1 MAWITSRHAIVA
13 ALRGAKGSRLY
24 LVGTGG
30 RNREL
35 DQLARR
41 NGVAVSTADS
51 AWLRKRAGEEVRGAA
66 LEVDEVLSENAAVDL
81 REWLARTRDDPRVGP
96 ILALDHIS
104 DPHNLGAILRSA
116 FLMEAGLVI
125 IPTRRSVSGTGD
137 TVLRTS
143 AGASRFVTIS
153 YVGNLRSALELCR
166 ESGWWIYGADAEGT
180 ELSRVAFDRRAVLVL
195 GAEGKGLSALSRK
208 ISDEI
213 VTIPAAIVPES
224 GVDSYNV
231 SVAAGI
237 LLYAYRSRQPL
248 GTGD

>member
-41 NGVAVSTADS
+41 HGVAVSTVDS
-51 AWLRKRAGEEVRGAA
+51 GWLKKRAGDDVRGAA
-66 LEVDEVLSENAAVDL
+66 LEVAETVSEISSVDL
-81 REWLARTRDDPRVGP
+81 RDWLTRWSDDPGVGP

-116 FLMEAGLVI
+116 FLMRAGLVI

-143 AGASRFVTIS
+143 AGASRFMTIS

-166 ESGWWIYGADAEGT
+166 ESGWWIYGADADGSD
-180 ELSRVAFDRRAVLVL
+180 LSGVAFDRRAVFVL
-195 GAEGKGLSALSRK
+195 GAEGKGLSTLSRK

-213 VTIPAAIVPES
+213 ITIPAADVPES

-237 LLYAYRSRQPL
+237 VLYAYRNRHPL
-248 GTGD
+248 SAG